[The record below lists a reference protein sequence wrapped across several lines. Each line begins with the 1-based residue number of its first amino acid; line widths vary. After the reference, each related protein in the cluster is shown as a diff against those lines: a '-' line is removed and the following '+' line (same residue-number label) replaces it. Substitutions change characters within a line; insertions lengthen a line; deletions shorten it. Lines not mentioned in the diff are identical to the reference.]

1 MLEEK
6 EAIKA
11 YNARPSKKIEQA
23 KMRKKRR
30 LAKAMEKIKKKAQVI
45 AEQDLNEASKM
56 K

>member
-1 MLEEK
+1 
-6 EAIKA
+6 
-11 YNARPSKKIEQA
+11 
-23 KMRKKRR
+23 MRKKRR